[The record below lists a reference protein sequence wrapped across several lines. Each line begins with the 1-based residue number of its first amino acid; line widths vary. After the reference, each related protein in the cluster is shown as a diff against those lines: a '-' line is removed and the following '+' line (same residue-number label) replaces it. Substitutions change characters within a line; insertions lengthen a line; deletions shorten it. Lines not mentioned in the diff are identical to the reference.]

1 MTVIGVNVAKIQK
14 NWMSSLYNKA
24 RYVET
29 HVAGMYPRVLYHI
42 SMME

>member
-14 NWMSSLYNKA
+14 NWMSSLDNKA

-29 HVAGMYPRVLYHI
+29 HVAGMYPRGYYYL
-42 SMME
+42 SMLE